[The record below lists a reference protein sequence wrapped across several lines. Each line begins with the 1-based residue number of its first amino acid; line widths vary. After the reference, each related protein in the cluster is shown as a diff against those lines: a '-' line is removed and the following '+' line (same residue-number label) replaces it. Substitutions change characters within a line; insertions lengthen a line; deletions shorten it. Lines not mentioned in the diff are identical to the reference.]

1 MKSDIDNWVDFLNE
15 TTSKANLS
23 NISFNED
30 SVSRDLKL
38 TAIPMLKDFIGDFK
52 GRHLTNL
59 LLNLEKSFQL
69 VSKQLKN
76 DHTLDDFRKL
86 SFLALSNV
94 VTEIL
99 REMRVDAYSKGK
111 NFDPVTFLE
120 NYEQSLVDEMNV
132 EKERVVFSKLKKNK
146 VCKKSKKD
154 KVHDDE
160 DIEDSTDEEDNDDDS
175 DYVPTYID
183 EEDEDEEISLHGKSA
198 SEDDYEDDEEEE
210 EDEEDNEDEEEDEDD
225 EDETL
230 SDRIKRNQRNR
241 KKRNYLIVVG
251 KRPPSS
257 RKTKRPK
264 LDMEFINS
272 LNTSLA
278 PKSYED
284 QAFSHFSKFND
295 DQKRDF
301 LTKFK
306 TVIETENNSEP
317 VLFKIVN
324 MDLPVEQK
332 NNILTEY
339 MNIEN
344 SYSDKSKLKTWLEN
358 VMKLPFGKEKGID
371 LNSLK
376 EPEKVKDFI
385 NDLNLKMDEAVWGH
399 DEAKK
404 KIVEI
409 MVQYITNPES
419 KGNCLG
425 IWGPPGNGKTTLIK
439 EGIAKA
445 MDRSF
450 VFISL
455 GGASDASFL
464 EGHSYTYEGSIYG
477 RIAQGLMKTECMN
490 PIIYFDELDKISNT
504 AKGQEITNLLVH
516 LTDPAQN
523 SEFIDKYFY
532 NIKIDLSKATFIFSY
547 NDPSLIDPVLRD
559 RITQVET
566 KYLLLNQK
574 IHIAKN
580 YLLPAILKD
589 VGLNENDLTI
599 SDKTI
604 GSIVSKY
611 TLEGGVRKLKSIFY
625 SMVRQLNILALTNG
639 TLSNKQ
645 VSWPFKVSKKDL
657 GVLLKDYHKVN
668 FQKIHKESK
677 VGVINGM
684 WAGRLG
690 VGGVLPIESSW
701 IPAQNRNYIK
711 ATGSL
716 EKVIKESIE
725 VANTLAWKFVDK
737 DTKKKFEEEFKE
749 IPFGIHVHCPE
760 GATPKDGPS
769 AGTALT
775 VLFYSLYM
783 NKKIRNDIAITG
795 EINLQGNVLE
805 IGGLEEKLQ
814 GAKKAGVKLALIPN
828 QNLKDV
834 KKIKERNPNLFD
846 EDFRVM
852 DVDNINQVLEHVF
865 V

>member
-15 TTSKANLS
+15 TTSKANI
-23 NISFNED
+23 NGVSFD
-30 SVSRDLKL
+30 DKTVSRDLKL
-38 TAIPMLKDFIGDFK
+38 TAIPMLKEFIGEIK

-69 VSKQLKN
+69 VCKQLKN
-76 DHTLDDFRKL
+76 DRSLDDFRKL
-86 SFLALSNV
+86 SFLALSNIV
-94 VTEIL
+94 VEIL
-99 REMRVDAYSKGK
+99 REMRVEAYSVGK
-111 NFDPVTFLE
+111 DFDPIEFL
-120 NYEQSLVDEMNV
+120 NSYE
-132 EKERVVFSKLKKNK
+132 EKVVNDDNKEKQRKAFTKLKKIK
-146 VCKKSKKD
+146 PVKKEDSD
-154 KVHDDE
+154 SEYNVEEDSDDE
-160 DIEDSTDEEDNDDDS
+160 SDS
-175 DYVPTYID
+175 DYEPKYLDKNNQEID
-183 EEDEDEEISLHGKSA
+183 DMEQSEEEEDEDE
-198 SEDDYEDDEEEE
+198 YEEEE
-210 EDEEDNEDEEEDEDD
+210 EDEEEEESEEEDASEEDD
-225 EDETL
+225 TL
-230 SDRIKRNQRNR
+230 ISRIRKNQRKR
-241 KKRNYLIVVG
+241 KKRNYLIVIG
-251 KRPPSS
+251 KGPNKKGPPN
-257 RKTKRPK
+257 KKQK
-264 LDMEFINS
+264 LDMEFMNS

-284 QAFSHFSKFND
+284 QAFTHFTKFD
-295 DQKRDF
+295 EDKKKEF
-301 LTKFK
+301 LQKFK
-306 TVIETENNSEP
+306 TIIEAEDNSEP

-339 MNIEN
+339 MNIEG

-358 VMKLPFGKEKGID
+358 VLKLPFGKEKGID
-371 LNSLK
+371 LNKLK
-376 EPEKVKDFI
+376 DPNEVKLFIEK
-385 NDLNLKMDEAVWGH
+385 LNSQMDEAVWGH

-477 RIAQGLMKTECMN
+477 RIAQGLMKTDCMN

-523 SEFIDKYFY
+523 SEFVDKYFY
-532 NIKIDLSKATFIFSY
+532 NVKMDLSKVTFIFSY
-547 NDPSLIDPVLRD
+547 NDPSLVDPVLRD

-566 KYLLLNQK
+566 KYLLTNQK
-574 IHIAKN
+574 VHISKN

-589 VGLNENDLTI
+589 VGLKEDSLNI
-599 SDKTI
+599 SDEDI
-604 GSIVSKY
+604 SYIISKY

-625 SMVRQLNILALTNG
+625 SMVRQLNIMALTNQKLG
-639 TLSNKQ
+639 KRV
-645 VSWPFKVSKKDL
+645 VSWPVNICKKDFST
-657 GVLLKDYHKVN
+657 LLKDYNKVN
-668 FQKIHKESK
+668 FQKIHDESK

-690 VGGVLPIESSW
+690 IGGVLPIESSW

-716 EKVIKESIE
+716 EKVIQESIE
-725 VANTLAWKFVDK
+725 VANTLAWNFVDK
-737 DTKKKFEEEFKE
+737 KVKKKFEEDFKE

-760 GATPKDGPS
+760 GGVSKDGPS

-795 EINLQGNVLE
+795 EISLQGKVLE

-814 GAKKAGVKLALIPN
+814 GAKKAGIKLAIIPK
-828 QNLKDV
+828 QNVKDLV
-834 KKIKERNPNLFD
+834 RIKERNPTLLD
-846 EDFRVM
+846 STFRVM
-852 DVDNINQVLEHVF
+852 DVDNIEQVLEQVF